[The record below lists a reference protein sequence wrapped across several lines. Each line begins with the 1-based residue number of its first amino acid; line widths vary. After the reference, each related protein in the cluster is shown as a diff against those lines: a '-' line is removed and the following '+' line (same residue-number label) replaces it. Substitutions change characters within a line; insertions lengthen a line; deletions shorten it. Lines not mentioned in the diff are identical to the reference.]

1 VHRAARICSV
11 ANGGQVLVSDTTRAL
26 LEDDEAEIEN
36 LVIRDA
42 GSYTLSGFPSSV
54 QLWEVVSAEQAG
66 RPPAAPRERR
76 RT

>member
-1 VHRAARICSV
+1 MRLQPAVYVVVIAVAIGMSTLVTRIFV
-11 ANGGQVLVSDTTRAL
+11 PND
-26 LEDDEAEIEN
+26 N

-42 GSYTLSGFPSSV
+42 GSYTLKGFPSSV